1 MNLIE
6 IRGARQHNLKNIDL
20 SIPRNS
26 FVVITGVSGSG
37 KSSLAFDT
45 LFAEGQRRYIEALSA
60 HARLFMQRLDAPL
73 VDEIKG
79 LSPSVAIEQKRLPR
93 NPRSTVGTLTEIN
106 DFLRLLFARIGQA
119 HCPKCSIPIRSH
131 TISETVNELFND
143 WAEGT
148 RLLVLAPLDPV
159 REKELPGVIGKL
171 KRDGFARIRLDGR
184 IYELEPLPLVPRR
197 PVYRIEVVVDR
208 LVLDKNKSQR
218 LSDSLELAAA
228 LGKGTTAVA
237 PIGDDTRFFSDS
249 LRCVSCGFVM
259 PEPNPGRFSFHHPE
273 GVCSHCKGL
282 GFVGKDTVEKKSRPG
297 RHGRADPERD
307 RLAVGEVEYELDAD
321 YSDEDIEACPRCL
334 GTRLNELARA
344 YRLGGLGIHEAARL
358 CIPDVHNW
366 LTRLDLT
373 PTQQQIAERPMR
385 EILSRL
391 QNMQELGLSYL
402 TLDRPTGTLS
412 GGEVQRI
419 RLSHQIGSALS
430 GVLYVLDEPSIG
442 LHPRDHRNL
451 LHILLRLRDAG
462 NSIIVVEHDRET
474 IRQADFVVD
483 MGPGAGVQ
491 GGEVVFAGT
500 PDEMMKHPASLTGRY
515 LSGMKS
521 IRIPPRREPFSRGML
536 TVVNAR
542 GHNLKGITARIPLA
556 CLTCVTGVSGSGK
569 STLVL
574 QTLYRALARK
584 LTGSRLVPAPFDRI
598 DNADAIQRIVLIDQA
613 PLGRTPRS
621 TPATHSGLFTLI
633 RQLYSHLPESRARG
647 YGPPRFSYNAR
658 GGRCEAC
665 AGEGLRRIEML
676 FLPDVAITC
685 PSCGGR
691 RYNMETLQVL
701 FKGHSIA
708 SVLDMTVYEAAAFF
722 DSFPS
727 IRRKLNTLIEV
738 GLGYIRLGQ
747 AATTLSGGEAQRVK
761 LAGELS
767 RKGQG
772 KTLYILDEPTT
783 GLHFDDIEKL
793 LHVLQRLVDEDNTI
807 VLIEHHPDVIK
818 TADYL
823 IDLGPEGGDGG
834 GQLVAEGTPEEVAR
848 AESSCTGRY
857 LRDVLPGC

>member
-1 MNLIE
+1 
-6 IRGARQHNLKNIDL
+6 
-20 SIPRNS
+20 
-26 FVVITGVSGSG
+26 
-37 KSSLAFDT
+37 
-45 LFAEGQRRYIEALSA
+45 
-60 HARLFMQRLDAPL
+60 
-73 VDEIKG
+73 
-79 LSPSVAIEQKRLPR
+79 
-93 NPRSTVGTLTEIN
+93 
-106 DFLRLLFARIGQA
+106 
-119 HCPKCSIPIRSH
+119 
-131 TISETVNELFND
+131 
-143 WAEGT
+143 
-148 RLLVLAPLDPV
+148 
-159 REKELPGVIGKL
+159 
-171 KRDGFARIRLDGR
+171 
-184 IYELEPLPLVPRR
+184 
-197 PVYRIEVVVDR
+197 
-208 LVLDKNKSQR
+208 
-218 LSDSLELAAA
+218 
-228 LGKGTTAVA
+228 
-237 PIGDDTRFFSDS
+237 
-249 LRCVSCGFVM
+249 
-259 PEPNPGRFSFHHPE
+259 
-273 GVCSHCKGL
+273 
-282 GFVGKDTVEKKSRPG
+282 
-297 RHGRADPERD
+297 
-307 RLAVGEVEYELDAD
+307 
-321 YSDEDIEACPRCL
+321 
-334 GTRLNELARA
+334 
-344 YRLGGLGIHEAARL
+344 
-358 CIPDVHNW
+358 
-366 LTRLDLT
+366 
-373 PTQQQIAERPMR
+373 
-385 EILSRL
+385 
-391 QNMQELGLSYL
+391 
-402 TLDRPTGTLS
+402 
-412 GGEVQRI
+412 
-419 RLSHQIGSALS
+419 
-430 GVLYVLDEPSIG
+430 
-442 LHPRDHRNL
+442 
-451 LHILLRLRDAG
+451 
-462 NSIIVVEHDRET
+462 
-474 IRQADFVVD
+474 
-483 MGPGAGVQ
+483 
-491 GGEVVFAGT
+491 
-500 PDEMMKHPASLTGRY
+500 
-515 LSGMKS
+515 
-521 IRIPPRREPFSRGML
+521 ML